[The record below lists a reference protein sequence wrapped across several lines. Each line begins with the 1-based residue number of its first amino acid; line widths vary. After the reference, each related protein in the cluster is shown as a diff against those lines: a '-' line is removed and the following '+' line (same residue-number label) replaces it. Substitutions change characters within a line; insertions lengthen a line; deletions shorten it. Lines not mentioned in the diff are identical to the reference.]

1 MKILIVNS
9 GSSSIKFQLI
19 DMDGEKV
26 LASGLVERIGEEKGV
41 VSCTLRSETG
51 LKAKVERSEKVEDHS
66 KGMRLVVDVLTDPAD
81 GVISGKDSI
90 EAIGHR
96 VVHGGEDF
104 HSPTLI
110 TAEVLE
116 AIENNVALA
125 PLHNPANLDGI
136 RVAGE
141 LFPGVK
147 QIAVFDTAFHQSI
160 PPKAYHYALPS
171 ELYEKEKIRRY
182 GFHGTSHQYV
192 AQECAKQMKRSL
204 TELNLI
210 TVHLGNGCSM
220 CAIERGLSV
229 DTSLGLTPLEGLV
242 MGTRS
247 GDVDPAIH
255 FFLARNCGMDIERI
269 DDMLNKE
276 SGLKGLCGMND
287 MRDIHE
293 QIAAGNKRARLAL
306 EVQTYRNRKY
316 IGAFMAVLG
325 RVDAIV
331 FTAGIGE
338 NDSIV
343 RAKSLEK
350 MEHFGVELDP
360 QRNGQRVREPILLS
374 SDSSRV
380 QVWGIPTNE
389 ELAIARASKAV
400 LTGGEVCP

>member
-1 MKILIVNS
+1 
-9 GSSSIKFQLI
+9 
-19 DMDGEKV
+19 ETV

-41 VSCTLRSETG
+41 VSCALRPGTDSQ
-51 LKAKVERSEKVEDHS
+51 AKVKRLEKVEDHS
-66 KGMRLVVDVLTDPAD
+66 KGMRLAVEVLTNPVN
-81 GVISGKDSI
+81 GVISAKDDI

-110 TAEVLE
+110 TTEVLK

-160 PPKAYHYALPS
+160 PPKAYHYALPF
-171 ELYEKEKIRRY
+171 ELYEKERIRRY

-192 AQECAKQMKRSL
+192 AEECAKQMNRSP
-204 TELNLI
+204 EDLNLI

-220 CAIERGLSV
+220 CAVEKGRSV
-229 DTSLGLTPLEGLV
+229 DISLGFTPLEGLV

-255 FFLARNCGMDIERI
+255 LFLARNCGMDIRHI

-293 QIAAGNKRARLAL
+293 QIAAGNKRAFLAL

-338 NDSIV
+338 NDGIV

-350 MEHFGVELDP
+350 MEHFGIELDP
-360 QRNGQRVREPILLS
+360 QRNDQRVRKPVLLS

-400 LTGGEVCP
+400 LTGEGMAE